1 MKYLINYDLKN
12 PGQKYD
18 DLIKAI
24 KAFGAWAKI
33 SSSCWAI
40 KTNQSAVQIRDN
52 LKLHIDKND
61 ILFVCDFDD
70 WASYN
75 LSKEVVDWLN
85 S

>member
-1 MKYLINYDLKN
+1 MTYLITYDLKN

-18 DLIKAI
+18 NLIDAI
-24 KAFGAWAKI
+24 KAYGIWAKI

-40 KTNQSAVQIRDN
+40 KTNQTAAQICDN
-52 LKLHIDKND
+52 LMLYIDAND

-75 LSKEVVDWLN
+75 LNKEVVNWLN